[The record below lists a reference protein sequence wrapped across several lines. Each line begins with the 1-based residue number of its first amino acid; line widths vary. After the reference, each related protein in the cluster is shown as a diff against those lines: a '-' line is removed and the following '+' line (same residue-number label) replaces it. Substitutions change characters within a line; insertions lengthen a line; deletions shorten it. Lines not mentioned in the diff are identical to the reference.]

1 MSFEATVRLKCDRCG
16 RVLAEKTV
24 LASPDEIKSV
34 RWGMEHGAKGT
45 GIMVDERVSAQ
56 GSTSLSEMRR
66 STLSHVR
73 GQ

>member
-45 GIMVDERVSAQ
+45 GIMVDERV
-56 GSTSLSEMRR
+56 RR
-66 STLSHVR
+66 RTRHLCR
-73 GQ
+73 KCADQP